1 MVFSIIQNLQVQQ
14 MVWQSLP
21 TSSVSRTAKRSRYV
35 FGSTGLMP
43 TCRLCKG
50 QYPADQFID
59 GNGPRYLVCVRCAV
73 EQGYLPAEEVPGLYD
88 ERTAMARMSLF
99 ARRYGSI
106 FWLTGGWFLWAII
119 FQDIELWG
127 NLTLVA
133 LIISTLLVP
142 VLFFLRTAKFRAQLR
157 QLTPK

>member
-1 MVFSIIQNLQVQQ
+1 M
-14 MVWQSLP
+14 
-21 TSSVSRTAKRSRYV
+21 A
-35 FGSTGLMP
+35 

-73 EQGYLPAEEVPGLYD
+73 EEGYLPAEEVPNLYD
-88 ERTAMARMSLF
+88 ERTALARMSLF

-106 FWLTGGWFLWAII
+106 FWLAGGWIVWLLF
-119 FQDIELWG
+119 FGGIELWG
-127 NLTLVA
+127 TLLLVG
-133 LIISTLLVP
+133 LLISTLLVP

-157 QLTPK
+157 QLTP

>member
-1 MVFSIIQNLQVQQ
+1 M
-14 MVWQSLP
+14 
-21 TSSVSRTAKRSRYV
+21 
-35 FGSTGLMP
+35 
-43 TCRLCKG
+43 
-50 QYPADQFID
+50 
-59 GNGPRYLVCVRCAV
+59 CVRCAV
-73 EQGYLPAEEVPGLYD
+73 EEGYLPAEEVPGLYD

>member
-1 MVFSIIQNLQVQQ
+1 MV
-14 MVWQSLP
+14 SL
-21 TSSVSRTAKRSRYV
+21 SSMISLVSKTAKRSRYV
-35 FGSTGLMP
+35 FGSTCSMA

-73 EQGYLPAEEVPGLYD
+73 EEGYLPAEEVPSLYD
-88 ERTAMARMSLF
+88 ERTALARMSLF

-106 FWLTGGWFLWAII
+106 FWLAGGWIVWLLF
-119 FQDIELWG
+119 FGGIELWG
-127 NLTLVA
+127 TLLLVG
-133 LIISTLLVP
+133 LLISTLLVP

-157 QLTPK
+157 QLTP

>member
-1 MVFSIIQNLQVQQ
+1 M
-14 MVWQSLP
+14 
-21 TSSVSRTAKRSRYV
+21 A
-35 FGSTGLMP
+35 

-73 EQGYLPAEEVPGLYD
+73 EEGYLPAEEVPGLYD

-106 FWLTGGWFLWAII
+106 FWLIGGWFLWALF
-119 FQDIELWG
+119 FQGIELWG

-133 LIISTLLVP
+133 LIISTLSVP